1 MEDVLGEAAQE
12 EIDALISKCDFIGL
26 MVDESIDVAIH
37 KKMILYLKIVMNG
50 KPKILFGG
58 NVEVSD
64 GKANTIT
71 AAILKYMTDHNISFD
86 KLIGFASDGANTMV
100 GRLNGVSTQ
109 LKNMNPWIVSVH
121 CAAHKLALAAFHGA
135 KTMPY
140 LLEMQR
146 TINSVYYFFK
156 YSPTR
161 YQKIRELQAVLG
173 KKVKKF
179 KKPSNVRWLSIS
191 EAVDALYGSWGV
203 LIMTLEHEI
212 ETNGTSE
219 ARGILNKV
227 NNFKFLAS
235 LAMLHDVLTV
245 ISKLSK
251 VFQKDNID
259 IDQMNGMITSTKLTL
274 ETFINNPGQVL
285 GETLDMIEQTGGQFH
300 GVKVTGINDKQKRDF
315 NSLKKKYI
323 ENVISKINERFQPD
337 QLDLLQCLNTVLNPK
352 VMPNTRDDI
361 LLHGCDQLNQLIHH
375 YGSEQIVNGTLHP
388 PLIVG
393 NRARN
398 DFLQFKFLVNSKK
411 HLSLADFVQLV
422 LNDYAEE
429 FPDFH
434 VLANV
439 LSVIPLTSV
448 PCERGFSMQNRIK
461 SKSRN
466 RIGIDRVEIKMKIA
480 YVVRNVD
487 GSKRKMIESATNSFI
502 SKMKRRKNN
511 YQ

>member
-1 MEDVLGEAAQE
+1 MQLHSEDL
-12 EIDALISKCDFIGL
+12 D
-26 MVDESIDVAIH
+26 
-37 KKMILYLKIVMNG
+37 
-50 KPKILFGG
+50 
-58 NVEVSD
+58 
-64 GKANTIT
+64 
-71 AAILKYMTDHNISFD
+71 
-86 KLIGFASDGANTMV
+86 
-100 GRLNGVSTQ
+100 R
-109 LKNMNPWIVSVH
+109 
-121 CAAHKLALAAFHGA
+121 
-135 KTMPY
+135 
-140 LLEMQR
+140 
-146 TINSVYYFFK
+146 
-156 YSPTR
+156 
-161 YQKIRELQAVLG
+161 
-173 KKVKKF
+173 
-179 KKPSNVRWLSIS
+179 
-191 EAVDALYGSWGV
+191 
-203 LIMTLEHEI
+203 
-212 ETNGTSE
+212 
-219 ARGILNKV
+219 
-227 NNFKFLAS
+227 
-235 LAMLHDVLTV
+235 
-245 ISKLSK
+245 
-251 VFQKDNID
+251 QKDNID

-300 GVKVTGINDKQKRDF
+300 GVRVTGINDQQKRDF

-398 DFLQFKFLVNSKK
+398 DFLQFKFLVNSKR
-411 HLSLADFVQLV
+411 HLSLADFVQPV

-429 FPDFH
+429 FPDFY

-439 LSVIPLTSV
+439 LSVTPLTSV